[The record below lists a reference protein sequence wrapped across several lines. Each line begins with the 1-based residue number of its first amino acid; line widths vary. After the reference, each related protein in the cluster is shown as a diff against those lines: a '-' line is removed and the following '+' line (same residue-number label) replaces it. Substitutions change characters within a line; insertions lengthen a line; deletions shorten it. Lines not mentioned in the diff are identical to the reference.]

1 MTRMLS
7 PCSMIADDFMVLVM
21 VSWLKSIINK
31 LCGFVS
37 FLGVAG
43 LKASH

>member
-21 VSWLKSIINK
+21 VSWLKSIIYK
-31 LCGFVS
+31 LGGLVS
-37 FLGVAG
+37 FG